1 MRPETAQEQQDE
13 LLSKCIGNL
22 KSRRSFEAVLAE
34 VDVDVLV
41 GAPSTAY
48 DPLEQVLIDNP
59 SLPRKKAE
67 EMAQAFGF

>member
-22 KSRRSFEAVLAE
+22 KSRQSFEAVLAE
-34 VDVDVLV
+34 VDVLV
-41 GAPSTAY
+41 GAPSTTY

-59 SLPRKKAE
+59 SLTRKKAE

>member
-34 VDVDVLV
+34 VDVLV

-59 SLPRKKAE
+59 SLTRKKAE
-67 EMAQAFGF
+67 EMAQAFGI

>member
-34 VDVDVLV
+34 VGVVVDV
-41 GAPSTAY
+41 PSTTY
-48 DPLEQVLIDNP
+48 DPLVRVLIDNP
-59 SLPRKKAE
+59 SLTRKKAE
-67 EMAQAFGF
+67 EMAQTFGF

>member
-22 KSRRSFEAVLAE
+22 KSRLSFEAVLAE
-34 VDVDVLV
+34 ADARTAVSL
-41 GAPSTAY
+41 TAY
-48 DPLEQVLIDNP
+48 DPLAQVLIDNP
-59 SLPRKKAE
+59 SLTRKKAE

>member
-34 VDVDVLV
+34 VDVLV

-59 SLPRKKAE
+59 SLTRKKAE

>member
-34 VDVDVLV
+34 VDVLVDV
-41 GAPSTAY
+41 PSTAY
-48 DPLEQVLIDNP
+48 DPLERVLIDNP
-59 SLPRKKAE
+59 SLTRKKAE

>member
-22 KSRRSFEAVLAE
+22 KSRQSFEAVLAE
-34 VDVDVLV
+34 VDVLV

-48 DPLEQVLIDNP
+48 DPLERVLIDNP
-59 SLPRKKAE
+59 SLTRNRAE
-67 EMAQAFGF
+67 VMAQAFGF

>member
-13 LLSKCIGNL
+13 LLSKCIGYL

-34 VDVDVLV
+34 VDVLV

-48 DPLEQVLIDNP
+48 DPLEQVLIDNS
-59 SLPRKKAE
+59 SLTRKKAE